1 MKNIISKKIKVKLIT
16 QFYNNIQ
23 SILDFNFI
31 NALIQ
36 IKDLYFI
43 STMFILHSLIKYEGL
58 IKD

>member
-31 NALIQ
+31 NTLIQ